1 GFKKLINDVFMRNEL
16 YNGDGG
22 YEISHARAGKSGYS
36 FGPVQWDP
44 LNEHTIKEGLSCR
57 RERQHNGSDKPRRT
71 YSAAVL
77 TLLYGISFS
86 YAAEPEKHYPPYP
99 DVWGHELPMP
109 RKDGSSTGLEPTKLP
124 NGDYVFTFF
133 KKILIKSPQNWEY
146 YKAVLHFFSGER
158 ADITEQEYVAF
169 WRTHKRAWDLYNR
182 PKAQFHDG
190 SSVRDFNP
198 TIDACS
204 GYLKGFS
211 IAKVDTHGKVVRMV
225 VPLVLYAAPREDV
238 ARYPCEGNEDY
249 DKDYFMRQV
258 SVPEWNV
265 LPLEDDTFLIY
276 SANENLILRLDKDF
290 NSKSELLN
298 RRVFIIDANTYQ
310 QIALRTAGD
319 DQAINDALTDYVL
332 TLKKGD

>member
-1 GFKKLINDVFMRNEL
+1 MFQVENTGRFYQR
-16 YNGDGG
+16 
-22 YEISHARAGKSGYS
+22 
-36 FGPVQWDP
+36 P
-44 LNEHTIKEGLSCR
+44 
-57 RERQHNGSDKPRRT
+57 RQCTGSDKPRRT

-99 DVWGHELPMP
+99 EVWGYELQMP
-109 RKDGSSTGLEPTKLP
+109 RKDDSSTGLDPTRLP
-124 NGDYVFTFF
+124 NGDYGFTLF
-133 KKILIKSPQNWEY
+133 KKIIINSPQDWEFY
-146 YKAVLHFFSGER
+146 NAVLHFFSGKKM
-158 ADITEQEYVAF
+158 DITQEEYVAF
-169 WRTHKRAWDLYNR
+169 WRTHKRAWDLYNQ
-182 PKAQFHDG
+182 PKARFHDG
-190 SSVRDFNP
+190 SWVGGFNP

-211 IAKVDTHGKVVRMV
+211 IAKVDTHGKVVRTV

-290 NSKSELLN
+290 NSKSDLLN
-298 RRVFIIDANTYQ
+298 RRIFLIDQDIYLKITNASP
-310 QIALRTAGD
+310 RRD
-319 DQAINDALTDYVL
+319 DQALNDVLSNYVL
-332 TLKKGD
+332 TLKKETGK